1 MQFTITSAFIAA
13 LVASPLASA
22 TVFLGLRQSRFG
34 DQSQVAWTNGT
45 PNICSGF
52 STIVN
57 GNGSPCGIDFNVD
70 GNNGPFTFQGC
81 GGNGLS
87 LERNHQFNSNCKFV
101 KQTINCDDGAKVGVN
116 GFWQCN

>member
-1 MQFTITSAFIAA
+1 MQFNITSALLAA

-22 TVFLGLRQSRFG
+22 TVFMGLREGPSG

-45 PNICSGF
+45 PNICAGF

-57 GNGSPCGIDFNVD
+57 GNSNPCGIDFFVD
-70 GNNGPFTFQGC
+70 GNNGPFTFEGC
-81 GGNGLS
+81 GGNGLT

-101 KQTINCDDGAKVGVN
+101 NQLVRCDDGAVIGVN
-116 GFWQCN
+116 GFWNC